1 LTVGAGGQE
10 RLYVAALFTCFG
22 EIADNEKLGR
32 ACDDLGQ
39 GLRRV
44 GEGSHIVY
52 FRRVGDEIE
61 IVRILHER
69 MLPEKHLKF

>member
-1 LTVGAGGQE
+1 MGRGAG
-10 RLYVAALFTCFG
+10 AALRRRAVHVRFG
-22 EIADNEKLGR
+22 EIGENDKLGR
-32 ACDDLGQ
+32 ACDDLGE

-44 GEGSHIVY
+44 GQGSHIVY
-52 FRRVGDEIE
+52 FRKVDDEIE